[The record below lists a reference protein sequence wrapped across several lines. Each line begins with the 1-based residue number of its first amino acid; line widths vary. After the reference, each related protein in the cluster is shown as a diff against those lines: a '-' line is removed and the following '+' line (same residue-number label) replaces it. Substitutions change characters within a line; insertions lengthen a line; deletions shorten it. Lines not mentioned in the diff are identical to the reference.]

1 MAYITYHIYTRL
13 SQFISMSIIH
23 SDSRA
28 GSPVEFNETEAVCYL
43 FTLGEVAQVYSI
55 MSCNKWLLL
64 N

>member
-1 MAYITYHIYTRL
+1 
-13 SQFISMSIIH
+13 MSNTH

-43 FTLGEVAQVYSI
+43 FTLGEVAQVYTI
-55 MSCNKWLLL
+55 MSCNNWLLL

>member
-1 MAYITYHIYTRL
+1 MAYMTYHIHSYHSS
-13 SQFISMSIIH
+13 SQCP

-43 FTLGEVAQVYSI
+43 FTLGEVAQVYTI
-55 MSCNKWLLL
+55 MSCNNWLLL